1 MTGND
6 MQPPQHGDEHP
17 VAERSWI
24 ARYEYHLEIAGSL
37 IVALLGAILWVV
49 NGRLGRAL
57 GANFISAGGVALV
70 VFLAYGQL
78 SRSRR
83 QEQSEDHE
91 ATLEEIAQLV
101 RDVKERAHEEGT
113 QVQQAIDV
121 ALARSLDAFCIAK
134 EIGLT
139 NFTVGRPKDLNER
152 VLAAKKTVDILE
164 ISLNTMQGIGATAWR
179 NCEAKIRIILLD
191 PCFPPRG
198 NPLARLRDAEE
209 HQGDGQILGEIREIL
224 ETFPQEWFSTTASQ
238 AANGPSGQR
247 EPGTQ
252 RVTPDRGDTGA
263 DDPANANG
271 THVKLAQVMPTMS
284 YFRIDDIA
292 YFAPLVHRRLGHE
305 TMHLQL
311 HDGGQLFAAL
321 GVNFDTLWADKK
333 HVVPAD
339 LSKIPASYPSPAQD
353 YSSEAHA
360 G

>member
-1 MTGND
+1 MTGD
-6 MQPPQHGDEHP
+6 DIQSHQHGNERP
-17 VAERSWI
+17 AAERSWI

-37 IVALLGAILWVV
+37 IVALLGAILWIV

-101 RDVKERAHEEGT
+101 RDVKEHAHEEGT

-121 ALARSLDAFCIAK
+121 ALARSLDVFCIAK

-139 NFTVGRPKDLNER
+139 SFTVGRPKDLNER

-164 ISLNTMQGIGATAWR
+164 ISLNTMQGIGAAAWR
-179 NCEAKIRIILLD
+179 DCEAKIRVILLD
-191 PCFPPRG
+191 PYFPSSG
-198 NPLARLRDAEE
+198 SPLARLRDAEE

-224 ETFPQEWFSTTASQ
+224 ETFPQEWFSTIAGQ
-238 AANGPSGQR
+238 ATDGPSGQR

-252 RVTPDRGDTGA
+252 RVTRGDTGA
-263 DDPANANG
+263 DGPSNGNG

-321 GVNFDTLWADKK
+321 GANFDTLWADRK

-339 LSKIPASYPSPAQD
+339 PNNIPASYPSPAQGQRP
-353 YSSEAHA
+353 EAHA